1 MSGEKDL
8 KLLWHYLKKHA
19 SEVPDK
25 PFMVSEKAKIS
36 YAEAL
41 EKTRAL
47 AKGFLEA
54 GVRHGD
60 RIAMLTPA
68 REEFMYAYM
77 AAGMVGA
84 MWLGVST
91 RYMPDEIRYVV
102 SDSRP
107 SVLITVDTHLGR
119 DYRPVFQE
127 LLHEY
132 DFIKKCLVI
141 GESTYAGMENFE
153 SFLSKSRPNLDA
165 ALNQRQAQVEEDD
178 GALIVYTSGTTGQPK
193 GAVLTHKNIIRNI
206 IVQDERFLIEKDD
219 KWLLH
224 FPVNHVAGATEVAI
238 GGLIPGITLVLMDHF
253 DPRDVLET
261 IVREKV
267 TVVHQIPTMYIL
279 QMNVPNFSDYDLSC
293 VRKFLWAGS
302 TAPREMVLKLREI
315 PGATLITGYG
325 LTEVVGFVTYTKPED
340 DIETLITTVGAI
352 DPEFEL
358 KLFDKQRNG
367 VPLGE
372 VGEVAIRGD
381 TVMKGYWEKPEAT
394 RETINEEGWFF
405 TGDLARMDERG
416 YITLVG
422 RAKEMYISGGFN
434 VYPREIE
441 DVIEKH
447 PAVML
452 VCVLAKK
459 DPVFQEVGRAVVV
472 VKGGSSLTE
481 QELRDYCKERLAN
494 YKVPKEVIFRPQL
507 PMLGVGKIDKQALKR
522 ELSD

>member
-1 MSGEKDL
+1 
-8 KLLWHYLKKHA
+8 
-19 SEVPDK
+19 
-25 PFMVSEKAKIS
+25 
-36 YAEAL
+36 
-41 EKTRAL
+41 
-47 AKGFLEA
+47 
-54 GVRHGD
+54 
-60 RIAMLTPA
+60 
-68 REEFMYAYM
+68 
-77 AAGMVGA
+77 
-84 MWLGVST
+84 
-91 RYMPDEIRYVV
+91 
-102 SDSRP
+102 
-107 SVLITVDTHLGR
+107 
-119 DYRPVFQE
+119 
-127 LLHEY
+127 
-132 DFIKKCLVI
+132 
-141 GESTYAGMENFE
+141 
-153 SFLSKSRPNLDA
+153 
-165 ALNQRQAQVEEDD
+165 
-178 GALIVYTSGTTGQPK
+178 
-193 GAVLTHKNIIRNI
+193 
-206 IVQDERFLIEKDD
+206 
-219 KWLLH
+219 
-224 FPVNHVAGATEVAI
+224 
-238 GGLIPGITLVLMDHF
+238 
-253 DPRDVLET
+253 
-261 IVREKV
+261 
-267 TVVHQIPTMYIL
+267 MYIL

-293 VRKFLWAGS
+293 VRKFLLAGS
-302 TAPREMVLKLREI
+302 TAPREMVLKLGEI

>member
-1 MSGEKDL
+1 MNIDKDL
-8 KLLWHYLKKHA
+8 KLLWHYLRKHA

-25 PFMVSEKAKIS
+25 PFMTSEKGITT

-41 EKTRAL
+41 AKTEAL
-47 AKGFLEA
+47 AKGFLEV
-54 GVRHGD
+54 GVQHGD

-77 AAGMVGA
+77 AAGMIGA
-84 MWLGVST
+84 MWLGINI
-91 RYMPDEIRYVV
+91 RYMPDEIRYVLA
-102 SDSRP
+102 DSKP
-107 SVLITVDTHLGR
+107 SVLITVDKHLGR
-119 DYRPVFQE
+119 EYGPVFRE
-127 LLHEY
+127 LLQDY
-132 DFIKKCLVI
+132 DFIKKCLMI
-141 GESTYAGMENFE
+141 GESPDPAMENFDA
-153 SFLSKSRPNLDA
+153 FLSKPRPNLDA
-165 ALNQRQAQVEEDD
+165 VLRDKQAKGDEDD
-178 GALIVYTSGTTGQPK
+178 GALIVYTSGTTGRPK

-206 IVQDERFLIEKDD
+206 IVQDNRFFIEKDD

-238 GGLIPGITLVLMDHF
+238 GALLPGITLVLMDHF
-253 DPRDVLET
+253 DPKDVLET

-279 QMNVPNFSDYDLSC
+279 EMNLPNYSDYDLSC

-302 TAPREMVLKLREI
+302 TAPRKMVLNLGEI

-325 LTEVVGFVTYTKPED
+325 LTEVVGFVTYTMPED
-340 DIETLITTVGAI
+340 DIETVIGTVGAI

-358 KLFDKQRNG
+358 KLFDKDRNE
-367 VPLGE
+367 VSLGD
-372 VGEVAIRGD
+372 VGEVAIKGD

-394 RETINEEGWFF
+394 KETINPEGWLF

-441 DVIEKH
+441 EVIEKH
-447 PAVML
+447 PSVML
-452 VCVLAKK
+452 ACVLAKK
-459 DPVFQEVGRAVVV
+459 DPVFQEVGRAVVL
-472 VKGGSSLTE
+472 VKEGAFLTE
-481 QELRDYCKERLAN
+481 EELRGYCKERLAN
-494 YKVPKEVIFRPQL
+494 YKVPKEFIFRPEL
-507 PMLGVGKIDKQALKR
+507 PMLGVGKIDKQSLKR
-522 ELSD
+522 ILGD